1 VGGRTPPDF
10 ASGNGCRRLSPVG
23 WSVSETGARGGRRT
37 PAAIPGTPF
46 HRLPYPPVTEA
57 SRPTGIASTVGRRTI
72 DPHATG
78 SQTQVNVQRT
88 RFRHF
93 FQQARATPDLAL
105 TRVSRVF
112 SSLEAHGWDIC
123 TRSRYKAIP
132 FPDAVLSPSS
142 PVFLSSNEEQE
153 KGGWQGEA
161 GRGAAGVSV
170 APESGTVGVFR
181 DRFPGPRCGSS
192 EEVRH
197 ESSMC
202 A

>member
-1 VGGRTPPDF
+1 LIRPARVSRTRSLQIPHEALPVERPGVFFVCVVLDSRRLPWSRVGGRTPPDF

-112 SSLEAHGWDIC
+112 SSLEAHG
-123 TRSRYKAIP
+123 
-132 FPDAVLSPSS
+132 
-142 PVFLSSNEEQE
+142 
-153 KGGWQGEA
+153 
-161 GRGAAGVSV
+161 
-170 APESGTVGVFR
+170 
-181 DRFPGPRCGSS
+181 
-192 EEVRH
+192 
-197 ESSMC
+197 
-202 A
+202 